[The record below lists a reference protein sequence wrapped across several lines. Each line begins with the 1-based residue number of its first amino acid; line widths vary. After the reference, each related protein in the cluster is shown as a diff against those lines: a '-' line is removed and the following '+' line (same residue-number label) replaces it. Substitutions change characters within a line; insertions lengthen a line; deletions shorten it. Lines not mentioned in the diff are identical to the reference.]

1 MCKLML
7 FCKDFLSDCFDS
19 SVDGAEN
26 QFKSM
31 IVFFIYS
38 LKWVV
43 CLSTFI
49 IGYILK
55 HSCCTWCGVYWGK
68 KKLWRWSW
76 RLTYCSFVKWNPF
89 RIYLYKPSLL
99 ILSMYQICVCKRVNE
114 NINCIRSY
122 FHAIYLLAVCA

>member
-26 QFKSM
+26 QFKSI

-49 IGYILK
+49 IGYIPETFLLYLM
-55 HSCCTWCGVYWGK
+55 WCILRE
-68 KKLWRWSW
+68 KKLWRWSR